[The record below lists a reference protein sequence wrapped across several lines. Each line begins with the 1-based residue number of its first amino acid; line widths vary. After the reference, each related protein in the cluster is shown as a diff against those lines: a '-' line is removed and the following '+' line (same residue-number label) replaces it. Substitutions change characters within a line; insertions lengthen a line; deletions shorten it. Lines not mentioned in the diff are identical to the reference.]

1 LKPNRPTF
9 RQWRQ
14 MILQRLTLKEKFY
27 FYSLVF
33 ILFASLLSWGI
44 VSYYSKTQAVPKNGG
59 EYIEGIVGQ
68 PRYLNPMISAYNNT
82 DKDLSRIIYSN
93 LFEYNADGKLQN
105 DLAESYEISED
116 KTTYTVHIRQDVFWH
131 DGEKLTAED
140 VLFTAK
146 LISDPNY
153 KIPIRSNW
161 SGIET
166 NLIDDYTISFKTTS
180 PFVGFLNTLTFGIMP
195 KHLWESI
202 GPEKFALTD
211 LNLNP
216 IGSGPYKFNS
226 FQKDSNGN
234 IISYKLIANP
244 QYYKQKPYI
253 SKVTFIFHTEEDI
266 IDAYNSKEIMGMNS
280 ISAQKVSEIKK
291 IQSTNLH
298 KIDVPW
304 YFSVFFNQNKSVPL
318 AYNEVRKALAHAT
331 NRQEIVDNVFNG
343 NAQQSFTPFL
353 PSMPGYTDDINKFD
367 FNIDTAN
374 KIFED
379 NDWKKGDDGIRVK
392 NDTRVEFNLVVIDQP
407 DLIRIAEIIK
417 NQWEAVGARIN
428 INAFSVFDIQQNHIR
443 PREYD
448 ALLFGQGL
456 GGHLD
461 PYPFWHSSMR
471 KDPGLNLSIF
481 ESSDIDKLIEDGRI
495 EFDEEKRVSIYQEFQ
510 KKLAEEVPAVFLYNP
525 SYLYPVNKSIRGNE
539 IQFMT
544 NPSERFSNIENW
556 YLKTKRIWK

>member
-1 LKPNRPTF
+1 
-9 RQWRQ
+9 
-14 MILQRLTLKEKFY
+14 MIFQRLTLKEKFY

-33 ILFASLLSWGI
+33 ILFASLLSWGTI
-44 VSYYSKTQAVPKNGG
+44 FYYSKTESFPKNGG

-93 LFEYNADGKLQN
+93 LFKYDDNGKLQN
-105 DLAESYEISED
+105 DLVESYEISED

-140 VLFTAK
+140 ILFTTK

-166 NLIDDYTISFKTTS
+166 KLINDYTIAFKTTN
-180 PFVGFLNTLTFGIMP
+180 PFAGFLDILTFGIMP
-195 KHLWESI
+195 KHLWESV
-202 GPEKFALTD
+202 GPEKFTITE

-253 SKVTFIFHTEEDI
+253 SKLTFIFHTEEDI
-266 IDAYNSKEIMGMNS
+266 IDAYNSKEIMGMHN
-280 ISAQKVSEIKK
+280 ISAQRVSEIKK

-304 YFSVFFNQNKSVPL
+304 YFAVFFNQNKSVPL
-318 AYNEVRKALAHAT
+318 PYDEVRRALAHAT
-331 NRQEIVDNVFNG
+331 NRQEIIDDVFNG
-343 NAQQSFTPFL
+343 NAQPSFSPFL

-367 FNIDTAN
+367 FSADTAN

-379 NDWKKGDDGIRVK
+379 NDWKKGDDGVRIK
-392 NDTRVEFNLVVIDQP
+392 NDTRVEFNLIVIDQP

-417 NQWEAVGARIN
+417 NQWESVGARVN
-428 INAFSVFDIQQNHIR
+428 INTFSIFDIQQNNIR

-481 ESSDIDKLIEDGRI
+481 NSSDIDKLIEDGRV
-495 EFDEEKRVSIYQEFQ
+495 EFDEEKRASIYQEFQ

-556 YLKTKRIWK
+556 YLKTKRDWK

>member
-1 LKPNRPTF
+1 
-9 RQWRQ
+9 

-27 FYSLVF
+27 FYFLVF

-44 VSYYSKTQAVPKNGG
+44 ISYYSKTEAIAKNGG

-68 PRYLNPMISAYNNT
+68 PRYINPMISAYNNT
-82 DKDLSRIIYSN
+82 DKDLSRIIFSN
-93 LFEYNADGKLQN
+93 LFEYDANGKLQN

-140 VLFTAK
+140 ILFTAK
-146 LISDPNY
+146 IISDPSY

-166 NLIDDYTISFKTTS
+166 NIIDDYTIVFKTEN

-202 GPEKFALTD
+202 SPEKFTLTD

-244 QYYKQKPYI
+244 KYYKHKPYI
-253 SKVTFIFHTEEDI
+253 SKLNFIFHTEEDI
-266 IDAYNSKEIMGMNS
+266 IEAYNSKEIMGLNS

-304 YFSVFFNQNKSVPL
+304 YFAVFFNQNKSVPL
-318 AYNEVRKALAHAT
+318 AYAEVRRALAHAT
-331 NRQEIVDNVFNG
+331 NRQEIIDDVFNG
-343 NAQQSFTPFL
+343 NAQKSFSPFL
-353 PSMPGYTDDINKFD
+353 PSMPSYTDDINKFD
-367 FNIDTAN
+367 FDTETAN

-379 NDWKKGDDGIRVK
+379 NGWKKGDDGVRVK
-392 NDTRVEFNLVVIDQP
+392 DDTRVEFNLVVIDQP
-407 DLIRIAEIIK
+407 DLIRIGEIIK
-417 NQWEAVGARIN
+417 NQWEAVGARVN

-471 KDPGLNLSIF
+471 KDPGLNLSVF
-481 ESSDIDKLIEDGRI
+481 ESSSIDKLIEDGRI
-495 EFDEEKRVSIYQEFQ
+495 EFDEEKRNSIYQEFQ
-510 KKLAEEVPAVFLYNP
+510 KKLAEEVPAIFLYNP

-539 IQFMT
+539 IQFIT
-544 NPSERFSNIENW
+544 NPSERFSDIENW
-556 YLKTKRIWK
+556 YLKTKRVWK